1 MATARP
7 ALEDGPQAPAWWPQG
22 VIAMRRRL
30 VMIVALSALLC
41 VLGGVATA
49 SPALAGRGPKWEPPS
64 GPPFTLPA
72 SVCGFKLRVTFP
84 VNKEFTKVLKTA
96 DGSMTFLFTGAV
108 TVSYTNLQ
116 TGKAITVPENGPGKF
131 FGHPDG
137 SFTEVHTGRNGPFI
151 LAPADQQRFGL
162 PGVSVTAGKLAFSI
176 SANGVI
182 TSLSLHGH
190 VLVNVCAALS

>member
-1 MATARP
+1 
-7 ALEDGPQAPAWWPQG
+7 
-22 VIAMRRRL
+22 MRRRL
-30 VMIVALSALLC
+30 GVIVALGALLC
-41 VLGGVATA
+41 VLGGVVTA
-49 SPALAGRGPKWEPPS
+49 SPALAGRGPKWQPPS

-72 SVCGFKLRVTFP
+72 SFCGFKLRVTFP
-84 VNKEFTKVLKTA
+84 VNKEYTKVLKTA

-116 TGKAITVPENGPGKF
+116 TGKTITVPENGPGKF

-151 LAPADQQRFGL
+151 LAPADAKRFGL
-162 PGVSVTAGKLAFSI
+162 PTVSVTAGKLTFSI
-176 SANGVI
+176 SANHVI